1 MSKRHGATSVTQ
13 YEKLG
18 YLPEAVFNF
27 LALLGWSPGGED
39 EIMTKEEIIEKFSL
53 DAVSKSPAVFDMEK
67 LKWLNGHYIRQSS
80 VERLVGLA
88 IPLLTE
94 RRLSAGRS
102 NRSGQT
108 MGNPDYAGAAGKNSY
123 HQRHR

>member
-1 MSKRHGATSVTQ
+1 M
-13 YEKLG
+13 
-18 YLPEAVFNF
+18 FNF

-80 VERLVGLA
+80 IERLVGLA
-88 IPLLTE
+88 IPYLQSEGYLPEEIGEKEQQWVTLIMQALQE
-94 RRLSAGRS
+94 
-102 NRSGQT
+102 
-108 MGNPDYAGAAGKNSY
+108 KNSY
-123 HQRHR
+123 DQRDWRIYAPVCRRRNHH